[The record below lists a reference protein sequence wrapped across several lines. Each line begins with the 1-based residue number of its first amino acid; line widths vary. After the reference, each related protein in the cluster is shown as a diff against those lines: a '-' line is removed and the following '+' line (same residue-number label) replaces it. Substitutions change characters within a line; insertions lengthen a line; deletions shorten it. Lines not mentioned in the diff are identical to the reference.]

1 MKKEAENTTIEHH
14 EVTRHKP
21 VLTTNAEAV
30 LKARYLRR
38 DEDGHVLESPEQLFL
53 RVADTMANV
62 ETNYGMSEAAV
73 TEVRD
78 EFYNMMATGR
88 FMPNSPTLMNAGR
101 EMGMLSACFV
111 LPVED
116 SIDGIFKSI
125 RNTAMI
131 QKAGGGTGFSFSRL
145 RPDGDHISTS
155 GGTTSGPL
163 SFMKVFSE
171 ATNAIQQGAFRRG
184 ANMGVMRI
192 DHPDIL
198 SFIRVKEDLST
209 FNNFNLSVGITDSYM
224 KQLKDAPDSP
234 HLVKNPR
241 TGKISEARREDDSS
255 WTAREV
261 FDLVVKK
268 AWASGEPGL
277 IFLDT
282 INNAN
287 PTPHAG
293 EIEATNPCGEQ
304 PLLPYES
311 CNLGSINL
319 SSFVNEKEFDWE
331 GYQQTIKLSTRFL
344 DNVIDAN
351 NYPIPEVEE
360 VTKANRKIGLGLMG
374 FADTL
379 YSLGIPYNSEE
390 GLAFGEKVME
400 MLSSESHKSSIALA
414 EDRGVFPNFKG
425 SVWHKRKIKIRNA
438 ATTTLAPTG
447 TISIIADTSGGIEP
461 LFSLAFLRNILDGQQ
476 FVEVNKIFEKIAE
489 EKGFYSEDL
498 MKRIAR
504 EGSIKDIDDIPEEI
518 RKIFVTARD
527 ISAEWHVR
535 MQAAFQKHC
544 DSSISKTINF
554 PDNATIDEVEEIFLL
569 AHELGCKGT
578 TVYRD
583 GCRDNQPMAL
593 DNKKE
598 KESETVE
605 EKPVFTT
612 AVQDASSFV
621 RPMRLPEIMSAIRIK
636 QITPFGHMHIKIIID
651 PTTGRER
658 EVFATLGKGGDVA
671 CSDLEAICR
680 LISMYLRVNGSLS
693 DVMKQLDGIG
703 SSLSVPTKDG
713 RITSLADAIAKAINK
728 YLEVRKTATIEDIL
742 LGRASFNEVEKGL
755 KQAGKA
761 SGGDKG
767 VSTGAFKV
775 ACPECQSTLAF
786 EEGCSKCHS
795 CGFSQC

>member
-1 MKKEAENTTIEHH
+1 MKKEAKSVVAKKNQKNRI
-14 EVTRHKP
+14 KP
-21 VLTTNAEAV
+21 ILTSNAEAV
-30 LKARYLRR
+30 LKARYLRK
-38 DEDGHVLESPEQLFL
+38 DKSGVVVETPEQLFL
-53 RVADTMANV
+53 RVAEVIASA
-62 ETNYGMSEAAV
+62 ELNYGMSDAG
-73 TEVRD
+73 TEEVKD

-116 SIDGIFKSI
+116 SVDGIFQSI

-145 RPDGDHISTS
+145 RPTGDHIASS

-184 ANMGVMRI
+184 ANMGLMRI
-192 DHPDIL
+192 DHPDII
-198 SFIRVKEDLST
+198 SFIKVKENLENLT
-209 FNNFNLSVGITDSYM
+209 NFNLSVGVTDKFM
-224 KQLKDAPDSP
+224 KMLKTEPDSAHRLLNP
-234 HLVKNPR
+234 H
-241 TGKISEARREDDSS
+241 TGEKTDLLKEDGSAWS
-255 WTAREV
+255 VREV
-261 FDLVVKK
+261 FDVIVKK
-268 AWASGEPGL
+268 AWKSGEPGL

-282 INNAN
+282 INKAN
-287 PTPHAG
+287 PTPHVG

-319 SSFVNEKEFDWE
+319 ASFVSDGEFNWD
-331 GYQQTIKLSTRFL
+331 GYSKTIQLGTRFL
-344 DNVIDAN
+344 DNVIDVN

-379 YSLGIPYNSEE
+379 FSLGIAYNSEE
-390 GLAFGEKVME
+390 GLDFGRKVME
-400 MLSSESHKSSIALA
+400 ILNEESHKASQNLA
-414 EDRGVFPNFKG
+414 ESRGTFPTWKG
-425 SVWHKRKIKIRNA
+425 SIWHKQGIKIRNA

-476 FVEVNKIFEKIAE
+476 FIEVNSIFEKIAE
-489 EKGFYSEDL
+489 EGGFGSEEL
-498 MKRIAR
+498 MKKIAR
-504 EGSIKDIDDIPEEI
+504 EGSISQIEGIPEEI
-518 RKIFVTARD
+518 KKVFVTARD
-527 ISAEWHVR
+527 ISAEWHVK
-535 MQAAFQKHC
+535 MQAAFQEYC

-554 PDNATIDEVEEIFLL
+554 SADATVEQVEEIFLL
-569 AHELGCKGT
+569 AYEKGCKGI

-583 GCRDNQPMAL
+583 GCRNNQPMAL

-598 KESETVE
+598 ENKTVE

-612 AVQDASSFV
+612 VIADASSFV
-621 RPMRLPEIMSAIRIK
+621 KPMRLPEIMSAIRIK

-651 PTTGRER
+651 PLTGRER

-703 SSLSVPTKDG
+703 SSLSVATKDG
-713 RITSLADAIAKAINK
+713 RITSLADAISKAINK
-728 YLEVRKTATIEDIL
+728 YLRIRKVASIEDIL
-742 LGRASFNEVEKGL
+742 LGKACFSEVEKGL
-755 KQAGKA
+755 KRAGKA
-761 SGGDKG
+761 SSGDKG
-767 VSTGAFKV
+767 VSNGAYKV
-775 ACPECQSTLAF
+775 ACPECQNTLIF
-786 EEGCSKCHS
+786 EEGCSKCHA